1 MKKPI
6 TGSRIL
12 RTWLSRRESER
23 SSNPVGVYTEKN
35 VSNFFRMNDVVT
47 INALDDIIESS
58 RLVYGPHGGLYGES
72 IGSLEFNDVSD
83 DMVFMKSKDGHN
95 YLLAQ
100 RYDHTVDDAILTMIK
115 QYTKFIAEFRNKK
128 SSKDGTT
135 SLALLSANL
144 AKFVLMARDNNK
156 DDKDKFMQ
164 VPLSVETYIMNLL
177 TEVGSSLVDKYRYET
192 YNPTTKEYNENGYD
206 YNLSAIKTT
215 VDNNPILVNEFKKL
229 MDKNKELKIDI
240 TSAFIGQIAFRT
252 GEPDLQI
259 EVKNGIKMRVEPVGN
274 AFTSYEEMTSP
285 LFILEGGIRADHKY
299 IFKKM
304 FVDWLTKLANQIN
317 QATGKSF
324 FDFKHEVATLGQPVF
339 LCTVVNDTLKQIIT
353 EIHHEGIR
361 IMSTEGQIEQNFLRP
376 IFMRLFT
383 DEIFED
389 RYQDIKTIMPDNVVS
404 LTDIDRYITTEIIN
418 KGKRYYDEKTGVANK
433 EPFPYN
439 TVAMDLDLFPN
450 IDLPTLSFHK
460 FLTLE
465 YTKPWNAFDGENNVL
480 NGVNVIIKENPVIDA
495 KSALKFLCISA
506 YDGNSLYVA
515 PSDDEQVKAMIE
527 LRNAFSTELNNSRS
541 SLAHD
546 DGFLKRVDA
555 LSTVSIYP
563 TIYGRTNDERTL
575 MQTLYEDAIGVFAS
589 VHTYGVM
596 PGGNV
601 GFIKFF
607 KEFETEAFNRFK
619 TEFIEKLEL
628 KPGHKYI
635 KFFNTIVASI
645 KMAYSELFINLFPSR
660 EEGNQRYRELKSFAK
675 NNPDKFMYAFDIVR
689 EEFNDKVFEAAQ
701 TTVDNFYAAMSFT
714 KDLLD
719 LKTIKYKPGHNA
731 TYPMYRIVDG
741 GPFHI
746 RNKELK
752 PKENHLNSLEK

>member
-6 TGSRIL
+6 TGNRIL
-12 RTWLSRRESER
+12 RTWLSNRESER
-23 SSNPVGVYTEKN
+23 STNAAGIYTEKN
-35 VSNFFRMNDVVT
+35 VSNFFRMNDNVT
-47 INALDDIIESS
+47 INALDDVIESA

-115 QYTKFIAEFRNKK
+115 QYTKFIAEFRNKR

-144 AKFVLMARDNNK
+144 AKFVLMARENNK
-156 DDKDKFMQ
+156 TDKEKYMQ
-164 VPLSVETYIMNLL
+164 VPLSVEGYIMNLL
-177 TEVGSSLVDKYRYET
+177 TEVGSELIDKYRYET
-192 YNPTTKEYNENGYD
+192 YNPVTKEYNENGYD

-215 VDNNPILVNEFKKL
+215 VDNNPVLVNEFKKL
-229 MDKNKELKIDI
+229 MDKNRELKIDI
-240 TSAFIGQIAFRT
+240 TSAFMGQIAFRS

-259 EVKNGIKMRVEPVGN
+259 EVRNGIKMRAEPVGN
-274 AFTSYEEMTSP
+274 AFTAYEEMISP
-285 LFILEGGIRADHKY
+285 IFILEGGITPDHKY
-299 IFKKM
+299 IFKKV
-304 FVDWLTKLANQIN
+304 FVDWLTKLANEIN
-317 QATGKSF
+317 PETGKSY
-324 FDFKHEVATLGQPVF
+324 FDYKNNAATLGQPVF
-339 LCTVVNDTLKQIIT
+339 LCTVLNDTLKQIIT

-361 IMSTEGQIEQNFLRP
+361 IMSTENKVEQNALRP

-383 DEIFED
+383 DDVFED
-389 RYQDIKTIMPDNVVS
+389 RYQDIKAIMPDNVIS
-404 LTDIDRYITTEIIN
+404 LTDIDRYIMTEVIN
-418 KGKRYYDEKTGVANK
+418 KGKFYFDERTGAANI

-439 TVAMDLDLFPN
+439 TVNVDIDVFPN
-450 IDLPTLSFHK
+450 IDLPTLTFNK
-460 FLTLE
+460 FIKLE
-465 YTKPWNAFDGENNVL
+465 YSKPWNAYDGYKNVA
-480 NGVNVIIKENPVIDA
+480 NGSVVTITDNTEGQ
-495 KSALKFLCISA
+495 KSALKFLATSA
-506 YDGNSLYVA
+506 YDGNSLYVS
-515 PSDDEQVKAMIE
+515 PRDVDQVSKMVEI
-527 LRNAFSTELNNSRS
+527 RTSFDKELNNSRS
-541 SLAHD
+541 SVAHD
-546 DGFLKRVDA
+546 DNFLKRVDA

-596 PGGNV
+596 PGGNI

-607 KEFETEAFNRFK
+607 KEFETAAFDRFK
-619 TEFIEKLEL
+619 AEFIDNLNL

-635 KFFNTIVASI
+635 KFFNTIVACI
-645 KMAYSELFINLFPSR
+645 KNAYSELFINLFPSR
-660 EEGNQRYRELKSFAK
+660 EEGTQRYRELKSFAK

-689 EEFNDKVFEAAQ
+689 EEFNDRVFEAAQ

-719 LKTIKYKPGHNA
+719 LKTIKYKPGHNSN
-731 TYPMYRIVDG
+731 YPMYRIVDG
-741 GPFHI
+741 GPLHE

-752 PKENHLNSLEK
+752 PKENPLNVVEK